1 MKHLK
6 KYNEGQRI
14 EWGDTKPT
22 GPEVE
27 EIKEILTEMKDELD
41 EFEYSIKSLT
51 HNYNYGVGIPFSPG
65 YRIKYSIPNKLSFK
79 FKNLNIEDSLI
90 EINKN
95 RKAMNHYMDLSN
107 DVLKRLD
114 GIGYQIIWFDTS
126 YQSKE
131 GESEYIALETLLIIK
146 KK

>member
-1 MKHLK
+1 M
-6 KYNEGQRI
+6 
-14 EWGDTKPT
+14 
-22 GPEVE
+22 
-27 EIKEILTEMKDELD
+27 
-41 EFEYSIKSLT
+41 
-51 HNYNYGVGIPFSPG
+51 
-65 YRIKYSIPNKLSFK
+65 SFK

-114 GIGYQIIWFDTS
+114 GIGYQINWYDVS